1 MPESHT
7 SVNLASKIK
16 AVLNEFHLIS
26 KVEVCVHDN
35 ARNMEC
41 AGALC
46 PEQSDLGCFGHRL
59 QLCLKPALETQT
71 LYPKITKKND
81 SILLLKDYEWEML
94 SDMSN
99 VLKDFSEVTTYMCS
113 EKYVSVSQIY
123 SIICGLLGKRLV
135 INEDDSSAVRRT
147 KDSFREELYRRYKPS
162 ENETAKSVPVRRQ

>member
-1 MPESHT
+1 MEYQCYVLCTRAMPESHT
-7 SVNLASKIK
+7 GVNLASKIK

-46 PEQSDLGCFGHRL
+46 PEKSDLGCFGHRL

-81 SILLLKDYEWEML
+81 SILLLKDHEWEML

-99 VLKDFSEVTTYMCS
+99 VLKDF
-113 EKYVSVSQIY
+113 
-123 SIICGLLGKRLV
+123 
-135 INEDDSSAVRRT
+135 
-147 KDSFREELYRRYKPS
+147 
-162 ENETAKSVPVRRQ
+162 